1 MKLHKT
7 FVILAL
13 CALPHFLGAWANY
26 KTVSTPNFEVYYRDS
41 WKTEAENALQALEY
55 SRPYVEKLTG
65 NNPGKVPVVLSDM
78 GNMVNGY
85 ASPIATRMGL
95 YAYPPSSDELGLSED
110 WLQLVGIHEY
120 IHMAQMTKTSGEPA
134 ILRAIFGNILYPNM
148 YQPMWMTEGI
158 TVYGESQ
165 LSPYTGRLNAG
176 TYPAI
181 IGALAREGRLPGPGK
196 AAYFSYS
203 NPLGNYYVYGS
214 SFHQYLSD
222 TYGEEKFAA
231 LYEKTSASLTAYLNP
246 LLPAM
251 SMDPSY
257 TEVFGKDVTALWE
270 EWRTSAYQASSPL
283 PTDKVTKDGWSK
295 EDLKFVDGA
304 LYYTQ
309 RKTSKTGPSST
320 FSSYRLRKVT
330 DPTGKPHV
338 SNLVEQAS
346 EFTAG
351 YQISGE
357 KLYFSRGEL
366 KPGYA
371 NNDADGRGVITEL
384 WEQNLSGGDKKKIYQ
399 GPVRAFC
406 VLDDGKLLASEDDA
420 IHQSSVISTI
430 DLATGTKTTLGTL
443 DYLIGTIH
451 QSQGRIVVTARKFW
465 QNNSIYQFN
474 QSSLKLT
481 PLIDTPHMET
491 ATSLSGKDLLFNGV
505 YDGKNGS
512 YLYDM
517 NSKQI
522 QQFAGFSEVKNAT
535 QAGQGQTYFLSING
549 DGYDIYKDQLKMRSF
564 SLPGVKAV
572 KPPYKRLSLNEGNL
586 IVDRYPVQNGGYGK
600 NIIHALWPRLYRFPI
615 VAGGVTEDGLVE
627 DLVLGLQMAGSDVVG
642 DFPMW
647 QAAVLYN
654 LDKKELGYQVGLQ
667 NDFFAP
673 IKQTIE
679 YTALDEK
686 TFSAQQYIPFL
697 QRMNYGLTQGN
708 VGFGFESTENFA
720 NRLWT
725 PFLGLNFATAG
736 TRFQTTN
743 TLIYG
748 NLDSDDTTK
757 NRLGWQGR
765 YSLRIKTPLSSEL
778 RSSVFAA
785 WDPDAR
791 KDKVFPSMRGYDDN
805 PDVATDDWGQD
816 KGAIVTNTWYI
827 PLLKIR
833 DGLWNPN
840 IYLEDINLGVF
851 YDYGL
856 PGDGDASHHRYSYGA
871 ELIAEIFAGYDFGFN
886 IGARYSINKDG
897 TETISLILG
906 S

>member
-1 MKLHKT
+1 VKLIKT
-7 FVILAL
+7 LMVWILG
-13 CALPHFLGAWANY
+13 ALPLLLSAWANY
-26 KTVSTPNFEVYYRDS
+26 SVVSTPSFDVYYRDG
-41 WKTEAENALQALEY
+41 WKTEAENVLQALEY

-95 YAYPPSSDELGLSED
+95 YAYPPTSDELGLSED
-110 WLQLVGIHEY
+110 WWQLVGIHEY
-120 IHMAQMTKTSGEPA
+120 IHMAQMTRTSGEPA

-181 IGALAREGRLPGPGK
+181 ISSLAREGRLPNPGK
-196 AAYFSYS
+196 AAYYSYS

-214 SFHQYLSD
+214 SFHQYLAD
-222 TYGEEKFAA
+222 TYGEDKFAA
-231 LYEKTSASLTAYLNP
+231 LYEINSASLASYLNP
-246 LLPAM
+246 LLPAV

-257 TEVFGKDVTALWE
+257 TQVYGKSVPALWE
-270 EWRTSAYQASSPL
+270 EWRTAVYRDSSPL
-283 PTDKVTKDGWSK
+283 PTDKVTDDGWSK
-295 EDLKFVDGA
+295 EDLRYVDGA
-304 LYYTQ
+304 LYFTQ

-330 DPTGKPHV
+330 DPGNKAHV
-338 SNLVEQAS
+338 TTLVEQAS

-351 YQISGE
+351 YQIAGD

-371 NNDADGRGVITEL
+371 NNDADGRGVITEI
-384 WEQNLSGGDKKKIYQ
+384 WEQSLSGGNRAKLYE
-399 GPVRAFC
+399 GAVRSFC
-406 VLDDGKLLASEDDA
+406 VLEDGKMLISEDNA
-420 IHQSSVISTI
+420 SHQGTILSAVDLST
-430 DLATGTKTTLGTL
+430 GVKTVLKAM
-443 DYLIGTIH
+443 DYLIGTIN
-451 QSQGRIVVTARKFW
+451 QSQGKIVVTARKFW
-465 QNNSIYQFN
+465 QNNSIYYLDPA
-474 QSSLKLT
+474 SLKLT
-481 PLIDTPHMET
+481 PIIDTPHMESV
-491 ATSLSGKDLLFNGV
+491 TSLNGKDLIYNAI
-505 YDGKNGS
+505 YEGKNGT
-512 YLYDM
+512 YLYDL
-517 NSKQI
+517 NTKQI
-522 QQFAGFSEVKNAT
+522 QQFSGFSEVKNAT
-535 QAGQGQTYFLSING
+535 PAGQGQTYFLSING

-564 SLPGVKAV
+564 TLPAVKAI
-572 KPPYKRLSLNEGNL
+572 KAPYERLTAGENNL
-586 IVDRYPVQNGGYGK
+586 IVDRYPIQNSGYGK
-600 NIIHALWPRLYRFPI
+600 NIAHMLWPRLYRFPI
-615 VAGGVTEDGLVE
+615 IAGGVTEEGLVE

-642 DFPMW
+642 DFPIW

-673 IKQTIE
+673 IKHTIE
-679 YTALDEK
+679 YTVLDER
-686 TFSAQQYIPFL
+686 TFSSMQYVPFL

-708 VGFGFESTENFA
+708 AGFGFAATDNFA

-725 PFLGLNFATAG
+725 PFVGLNFASAG

-743 TLIYG
+743 TLLFG
-748 NLDSDDTTK
+748 NMDADDPTQ

-765 YSLRIKTPLSSEL
+765 FALRVKAPLSSEL

-785 WDPDAR
+785 WDPDAK
-791 KDKVFPSMRGYDDN
+791 KDKVFPQMRGYDEDS
-805 PDVATDDWGQD
+805 ATSLDSWGQD

-840 IYLEDINLGVF
+840 IYLEDINLGLF
-851 YDYGL
+851 YDYGF
-856 PGDGDASHHRYSYGA
+856 PGDGDTTQHRYSYGA
-871 ELIAEIFAGYDFGFN
+871 EIIAEIFAGYDFGFN

-897 TETISLILG
+897 KETFSLVLG